1 VVTPLEGQAAS
12 PDPLFA
18 GVCLESRNETMFRL
32 LAVYVI
38 PMT

>member
-1 VVTPLEGQAAS
+1 MVTPLEAQAAS

-18 GVCLESRNETMFRL
+18 SMRLESKNETMFRL

-38 PMT
+38 YL